1 MFLTTS
7 VLRAQNTLSSKDE
20 KAMLQKAES
29 YYFDEDQQNIPK
41 ALELFEELSKN
52 KPNDPYYKL
61 MEGIC
66 YTFFRNKKTLA
77 LSKLLEVKQNNP
89 TFNEV
94 NFYLARAYAV
104 NRDFKKA
111 IETYQEYMSSADVSD
126 EQKAKA
132 RQNIIY
138 CQNAEKFMGDSLVV
152 DIINIGSPINTEH
165 S

>member
-1 MFLTTS
+1 MVKKNFYIQLLLLMFLTTS

-52 KPNDPYYKL
+52 KPNDPYYRL

-77 LSKLLEVKQNNP
+77 LSKLLEVTQNNP

-94 NFYLARAYAV
+94 SF
-104 NRDFKKA
+104 
-111 IETYQEYMSSADVSD
+111 
-126 EQKAKA
+126 
-132 RQNIIY
+132 
-138 CQNAEKFMGDSLVV
+138 
-152 DIINIGSPINTEH
+152 
-165 S
+165 